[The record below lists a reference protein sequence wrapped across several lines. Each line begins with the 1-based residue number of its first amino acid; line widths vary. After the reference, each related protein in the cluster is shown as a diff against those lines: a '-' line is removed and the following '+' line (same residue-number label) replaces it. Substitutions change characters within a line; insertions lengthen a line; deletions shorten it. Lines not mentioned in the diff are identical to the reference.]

1 MQVIRYGMVGALN
14 TLIDFAT
21 LNILV
26 AIWGVVSGFPLV
38 LCNAV
43 AFLVA
48 NLNSYFL
55 NKKWTFAEESGS
67 SMKQYL
73 FYLTLTIGG
82 LIINSLIL
90 YLIVAAFP
98 RPTSLSPT
106 LWVNVAKVGAT
117 AASMI
122 WNYLACRFIVFRK
135 RAVVGQW

>member
-1 MQVIRYGMVGALN
+1 
-14 TLIDFAT
+14 

-26 AIWGVVSGFPLV
+26 AIWGGISGFPL
-38 LCNAV
+38 LFCNAV

-48 NLNSYFL
+48 NLNGYFL
-55 NKKWTFAEESGS
+55 NKKWTFTERSDS
-67 SMKQYL
+67 SLRQYL

-117 AASMI
+117 AASMT
-122 WNYLACRFIVFRK
+122 WNYLACRYIVFRE
-135 RAVVGQW
+135 RAVIGDW